1 MTRLLRRQDGSALV
15 PAMMV
20 MFMFL
25 ITGFA
30 VVSNVETQARDTGRE
45 RARESSFQLAE
56 GVLNSAIYRL
66 SQQWPTVADTAPVV
80 CNRTIV
86 DWDCPSDAY
95 LQNVFNTPDFSRW
108 TTNVNWTVH
117 VRDNGGNFRNFYSDQ
132 VLTNQPTY
140 DAAGNPDGSADQK
153 MWVRAQALVNGRRRT
168 LVALIKAENL
178 ASGLPTNKT
187 LVAGY
192 FETTNN
198 GNKDIIDNG
207 ANGDVVV
214 RCGSGGPVT
223 NGINDCAEF
232 EANKGQVTPLRITS
246 DAAFP
251 PALSPEALEQL
262 RELAFVQGNLY
273 SSGCPA
279 SLEGDNAGE
288 VVFIE
293 DAGAGCTYTSNGLYN
308 KPNTPGVVVVAKG
321 GIILRGTSQF
331 HGVMYFANTNNSN
344 GILLDLGG
352 DARIIGGVLI
362 DGPGGALLGSSKK
375 NLQFD
380 PAAASNVQM
389 FGTAGIVQN
398 SFREIRATN

>member
-1 MTRLLRRQDGSALV
+1 MIGFLRRQDGSALV

-20 MFMFL
+20 MFMFV

-30 VVSNVETQARDTGRE
+30 VISSVETQSRDSGRE
-45 RARESSFQLAE
+45 RTRESSFQLAE

-66 SQQWPTVADTAPVV
+66 SQQWPTAADPAPPV
-80 CNRTIV
+80 CNRAV
-86 DWDCPSDAY
+86 ADWDCPADAY

-108 TTNVNWTVH
+108 ATQVNWTVH
-117 VRDNGGNFRNFYSDQ
+117 VRDNGGAFRNYYSDQ
-132 VLTNQPTY
+132 VLTSQPLY
-140 DAAGNPDGSADQK
+140 DAGGNPDGSSDQK

-178 ASGLPTNKT
+178 QSGLPTNKT

-214 RCGSGGPVT
+214 RCGTGGAIT

-232 EANKGQVTPLRITS
+232 EANKDQVTPLRITS
-246 DAAFP
+246 DPAFP
-251 PALSPEALEQL
+251 PALSPETLDQL
-262 RELAFVQGNLY
+262 RELAFVQGNLHP
-273 SSGCPA
+273 GCPP
-279 SLEGDNAGE
+279 SLEGDKPGE

-293 DAGAGCTYTSNGLYN
+293 DAGAGCTYSSNGLYN
-308 KPNTPGVVVVAKG
+308 RPNAPGSVVVLKG
-321 GIILRGTSQF
+321 GISLGGTSQF
-331 HGVMYFANTNNSN
+331 HGVMYFVNANNSN
-344 GILLDLGG
+344 SVLLNLGG

-380 PAAASNVQM
+380 PTAAQSLQV
-389 FGTAGIVQN
+389 FGTAGMVQN
-398 SFREIRATN
+398 SFREIRASS